1 MFMSLPDPH
10 ALAVLALTVFALI
23 LFTRD
28 RIPLETSAF
37 AILMILAVGF
47 QLFPYEGAQGPV
59 DPVDFF
65 HGFGHEALVAVTAL
79 MIAGHGLVRTGALE
93 PVGRVFAGL
102 WKINPTLSLLV
113 TLYVSAVLS
122 GFINNTPIVVL
133 LLPILVN
140 ISLRTKT
147 STSGVLMPMGFATL
161 IGGTGTTIGTSTN
174 LLVVGVAADMGLQ
187 RMEMFDFLMPAAIA
201 GSVGMLYLWLI
212 APRLLPERQPTLA
225 DNSPRVFA
233 AHLRIPEE
241 NPFIGQR
248 LSDAIAKTNGLMKV
262 EKVRRT
268 ETNVLLPL
276 PDAVLRAG
284 DRLLVH
290 DTPQKLKEYETLL
303 GANLYAGEHFVDEE
317 HPLAEPDQQLAEI
330 IVFRGSPLADRSAA
344 DVRLTEQFGAAIL
357 AIHRAGTELTAMPK
371 GVLNVRLRIGD
382 VLLIQGNREG
392 ISKLRKEADYM
403 VLDSTTDLPFN
414 RKAPMASLTMLA
426 IVLVSA
432 FGILPISIS
441 APLGVL
447 AMLLCGCIGWRDIG
461 QAVNAQVILIIVAS
475 LALGNAL
482 LLTGG
487 SDFLANAFV
496 SLSHGASPPV
506 ILSALIFLM
515 AVLTNMVSNNAAAVI
530 GTPVAIGIAS
540 SLNLPPEPFV
550 LAVIFG
556 ANLSF
561 ATPMAYQT
569 NLLVMS
575 AGNYTFWDFVRVGVP
590 LIILMWLTFSFLLP
604 YLYPM

>member
-1 MFMSLPDPH
+1 MSLPDPH
-10 ALAVLALTVFALI
+10 ALAVLGLTLFALV
-23 LFTRD
+23 LFTRET
-28 RIPLETSAF
+28 IPLETSAL
-37 AILMILAVGF
+37 AILMLLTVGF
-47 QLFPYEGAQGPV
+47 QLFPYEGEKGAI

-93 PVGRVFAGL
+93 PVGRVFSGL
-102 WKINPTLSLLV
+102 WKINPTLSLLI
-113 TLYVSAVLS
+113 TLYVSAILS

-140 ISLRTKT
+140 ISLRTNT
-147 STSGVLMPMGFATL
+147 STSGLLMPMGFATL

-174 LLVVGVAADMGLQ
+174 LLVVGVAADMGLMQ
-187 RMEMFDFLMPAAIA
+187 IEMFDFLLPAAIA
-201 GSVGMLYLWLI
+201 GGIGMFYLWLI
-212 APRLLPERQPTLA
+212 APRLLPERTPTLA

-233 AHLRIPEE
+233 AHLRITE
-241 NPFIGQR
+241 NHPLIGQR
-248 LSDAIAKTNGLMKV
+248 LSDAITKTNGRLQV
-262 EKVRRT
+262 EKIRRT
-268 ETNVLLPL
+268 ETHVLLPL
-276 PDAVLRAG
+276 PDAVLREG
-284 DRLLVH
+284 DRMLVH
-290 DTPQKLKEYETLL
+290 DTPQNLKEYETLL
-303 GANLYAGEHFVDEE
+303 GVALYTDEHFVDDA
-317 HPLAEPDQQLAEI
+317 HPLSEPEQQLAEI
-330 IVFRGSPLADRSAA
+330 IVFRGSPLEERTAA
-344 DVRLTEQFGAAIL
+344 ESRLAEQFGVAIL

-371 GVLNVRLRIGD
+371 GVTNVRLRVGD
-382 VLLIQGNREG
+382 VLLIQGTREE
-392 ISKLRKEADYM
+392 IARLRKEADFM
-403 VLDSTTDLPFN
+403 VLDSTTDLPFS
-414 RKAPMASLTMLA
+414 RKAPMATLVMLGIISVA
-426 IVLVSA
+426 AL
-432 FGILPISIS
+432 GILPISMS

-447 AMLLCGCIGWRDIG
+447 AMLICGCITWRDIG
-461 QAVNAQVILIIVAS
+461 QAVNAQVILIIVSS

-487 SDFLANAFV
+487 SDFLANSFV
-496 SLSHGASPPV
+496 YLSHGASPEI
-506 ILSALIFLM
+506 ILSALILLM
-515 AVLTNMVSNNAAAVI
+515 AILTNVVSNNAAAVI
-530 GTPVAIGIAS
+530 GTPVAIGIAT

-590 LIILMWLTFSFLLP
+590 LIIIMWLAFSFLLP